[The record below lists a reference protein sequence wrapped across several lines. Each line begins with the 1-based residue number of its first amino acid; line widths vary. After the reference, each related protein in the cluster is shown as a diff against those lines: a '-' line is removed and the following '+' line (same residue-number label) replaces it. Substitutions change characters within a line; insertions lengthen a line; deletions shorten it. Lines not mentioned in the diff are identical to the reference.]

1 MFSPE
6 ERQEIPD
13 QSEPEDF
20 DDLVDQFFLNFTPS
34 DSDNS
39 FNVNDTPPTDPQLL
53 QFSSYRLAVAY
64 LSQQPFPISN
74 LSQYAIVFPLNY
86 WTYFPR
92 AKTLDRVPCNLI
104 KIS

>member
-6 ERQEIPD
+6 ER
-13 QSEPEDF
+13 PETNDF
-20 DDLVDQFFLNFTPS
+20 NEDEEFEQMEEAFFLNFTPS
-34 DSDNS
+34 DSDDS
-39 FNVNDTPPTDPQLL
+39 FNVNDTPPKDPQLL